1 MSSLTNNPSALA
13 AIPLVPNS
21 AKNHPGT
28 PVLPFRFESI
38 SVRAVEI
45 DGAPW
50 FVGKDVAE
58 ALGYAD
64 PTNAMKQHCRGVVKR
79 HPIVDGLGRIQE
91 ARIISEPDLFRLV
104 ANSRL
109 PDAERFERW
118 IFEEVLPSIR
128 KTGGYQQPQPL
139 GLVGDGCALI
149 ESAARAL
156 RLAPSVTLGMY
167 QRLGSKVGHQDLLPQ
182 YAVDA
187 SNGSDATSS
196 DVTFPLTRLLE
207 DFKIGMSAQRVN
219 KMLEA
224 AGILEHVSRSST
236 RTGTKKFWSITAA
249 GGRFGKNVTSP
260 ESPRQTQPHYYQHR
274 FVELLDLVGLGASR
288 AA

>member
-13 AIPLVPNS
+13 AMPPLPNS
-21 AKNHPGT
+21 AKNHPST

-50 FVGKDVAE
+50 FVGKDIAE
-58 ALGYAD
+58 ALGYANVAD
-64 PTNAMKQHCRGVVKR
+64 ALAKYCKGVAKR
-79 HPIVDGLGRIQE
+79 YPLQTAGGVQDL
-91 ARIISEPDLFRLV
+91 RIISEPDLFRLV

-109 PDAERFERW
+109 ADAERFERW

-187 SNGSDATSS
+187 SNGADATSS

-207 DFKIGMSAQRVN
+207 DFQVGMSAQRVN

-274 FVELLDLVGLGASR
+274 FAELLDLVGLGAAQ

>member
-1 MSSLTNNPSALA
+1 MSNSTNSSHLTLSGPVL
-13 AIPLVPNS
+13 PNS
-21 AKNHPGT
+21 AKNHPGA

-38 SVRAVEI
+38 SIRAVEI
-45 DGAPW
+45 DGTPW

-58 ALGYAD
+58 ALGYPNPSKALGD
-64 PTNAMKQHCRGVVKR
+64 HCRGVTKR
-79 HPIVDGLGRIQE
+79 YPIVDGLGRTQE

-118 IFEEVLPSIR
+118 VFEEVLPSIR
-128 KTGGYQQPQPL
+128 KTGSYQQVQPL

-167 QRLGSKVGHQDLLPQ
+167 QRLGIKIGHQDLLPQ

-187 SNGSDATSS
+187 SNGADAKSS
-196 DVTFPLTRLLE
+196 EITFPLTRLLE
-207 DFKIGMSAQRVN
+207 DFQIGMSAQRVN

-224 AGILEHVSRSST
+224 AGILEHISRSST
-236 RTGTKKFWSITAA
+236 RSGTKKFWSITAA
-249 GGRFGKNVTSP
+249 GSRFGKNVTSP
-260 ESPRQTQPHYYQHR
+260 ESPRQTQPHYYQHQ
-274 FVELLDLVGLGASR
+274 FDELLRLVGLGAAK

>member
-13 AIPLVPNS
+13 AIPPLPNS
-21 AKNHPGT
+21 AKNHPVT

-50 FVGKDVAE
+50 FVGKDIAG
-58 ALGYAD
+58 ALGYANVAD
-64 PTNAMKQHCRGVVKR
+64 ALAKHCKGVAKR
-79 HPIVDGLGRIQE
+79 YPLQTAGGMQDV
-91 ARIISEPDLFRLV
+91 RIISEPDLFRLV

-187 SNGSDATSS
+187 SNGADATSS

-207 DFKIGMSAQRVN
+207 DFQIGMSAQRVN
-219 KMLEA
+219 KVLEA

-274 FVELLDLVGLGASR
+274 FVELLDLVGLAASK

>member
-1 MSSLTNNPSALA
+1 MSSLTNNQPALA
-13 AIPLVPNS
+13 AIPPLPNS
-21 AKNHPGT
+21 AKSHPGT

-50 FVGKDVAE
+50 FVGKDIAE
-58 ALGYAD
+58 ALGYANVAD
-64 PTNAMKQHCRGVVKR
+64 ALAKHCKGVAKR
-79 HPIVDGLGRIQE
+79 YPLQTAGGMQDV
-91 ARIISEPDLFRLV
+91 RIISEPDLFRLV

-187 SNGSDATSS
+187 SNGADATSS

-207 DFKIGMSAQRVN
+207 DFQIGMSAQRVN

-236 RTGTKKFWSITAA
+236 RTGIKKFWSITAA

-274 FVELLDLVGLGASR
+274 FVELLDLVGLGASE

>member
-1 MSSLTNNPSALA
+1 MSNITKA
-13 AIPLVPNS
+13 PLGLPPLPVLPNS
-21 AKNHPGT
+21 ANNLDGAV
-28 PVLPFRFESI
+28 VLPFRFESI
-38 SVRAVEI
+38 SVRAVEV
-45 DGAPW
+45 DGVPW

-64 PTNAMKQHCRGVVKR
+64 PADAMAKHCKGVAKR
-79 HPIVDGLGRIQE
+79 YPLQTGGGGQE
-91 ARIISEPDLFRLV
+91 IRIISEPDLFRLV

-128 KTGGYQQPQPL
+128 KTGGYQQAQPL

-149 ESAARAL
+149 ESATRVL

-167 QRLGSKVGHQDLLPQ
+167 QRLGSKLGHQDLLPH

-187 SNGSDATSS
+187 SNCVEVSTSDITL
-196 DVTFPLTRLLE
+196 PLTRLLN
-207 DFKIGMSAQRVN
+207 DFHVALSAQRVN
-219 KMLEA
+219 KLLKEAGVLEQ
-224 AGILEHVSRSST
+224 VSRASRRST
-236 RTGTKKFWSITAA
+236 TKKYWAITTL
-249 GGRFGKNVTSP
+249 GLRFGKNLTAP
-260 ESPRQTQPHYYQHR
+260 ENPRETQPHYYQHM
-274 FVELLDLVGLGASR
+274 FPELLSLLGLAASK